1 MLTNALQRLSNLSSP
16 AAALRSRSNVA
27 QVSAPPSEMPIKDRL
42 QVQTLAGHVP
52 GLAASISFASAPAL
66 DNSLQQLNSSSDE
79 RTAKAAQANFRV
91 AIRSLDAPA
100 LQALLQEVQGEIAD
114 TSDFRTQRFLDAIT
128 VDVRMALWEKGVKLP
143 SQPVQMPAIPGDRP
157 ESIVAGSL
165 RQLREHPSEANFRE
179 SRAGFRVAIRQLSP
193 EQLNQTRALIHS
205 ATSTSSDY
213 RTQLLLDA
221 MNSAITE
228 EQITRGLKTPAPSLK
243 MPPVLSTHPQA
254 FVQGALD
261 LLHKGADEAQFRTA
275 LASVRV
281 SSRELS
287 AENRQV
293 LQQLLGAEM
302 KNSKHDYR
310 TQVFLDQAL
319 REIAL
324 AVS

>member
-1 MLTNALQRLSNLSSP
+1 MLTTALQRLSHLSSP
-16 AAALRSRSNVA
+16 VALRNRTNA
-27 QVSAPPSEMPIKDRL
+27 TQVSAPSSEMPIKDRL

-52 GLAASISFASAPAL
+52 GLAASISFASTPAL
-66 DNSLQQLNSSSDE
+66 DHSLQQLQNAPDE
-79 RTAKAAQANFRV
+79 RTAKSAQANFRV
-91 AIRSLDAPA
+91 AIRSLDVPA
-100 LQALLQEVQGEIAD
+100 LQALLKDVQGEIAD
-114 TSDFRTQRFLDAIT
+114 TTDFRTQRFLDKIT
-128 VDVRMALWEKGVKLP
+128 VDVRMALWEKGAKLP
-143 SQPVQMPAIPGDRP
+143 EQPIQMPAVPGNTP
-157 ESIVAGSL
+157 HGIVAGTL
-165 RQLREHPSEANFRE
+165 KQLQQNPSEANFRE
-179 SRAGFRVAIRQLSP
+179 ARAGFRVALRQLSP

-228 EQITRGLKTPAPSLK
+228 EQITRGLKTPAPALK

-254 FVQGALD
+254 FVQGALE

-287 AENRQV
+287 PESRQV
-293 LQQLLGAEM
+293 LQQLLVAET

>member
-1 MLTNALQRLSNLSSP
+1 MLTTALQRLSNLSAP
-16 AAALRSRSNVA
+16 TALRSRPNA
-27 QVSAPPSEMPIKDRL
+27 TQVSSSVSEMPIKDRL

-52 GLAASISFASAPAL
+52 GLAASISFASTPAL
-66 DNSLQQLNSSSDE
+66 DHSLQQLKNAPDE

-91 AIRSLDAPA
+91 AIRSLDLPA
-100 LQALLQEVQGEIAD
+100 LQALLQDVQGEISN
-114 TSDFRTQRFLDAIT
+114 TSDFRTQRFLDSIT
-128 VDVRMALWEKGVKLP
+128 VDVRMALWEKGAKSP
-143 SQPVQMPAIPGDRP
+143 EQPVQMPAVPGNTP
-157 ESIVAGSL
+157 EGIVAGSL
-165 RQLREHPSEANFRE
+165 KQLQQHLSEANFRE

-193 EQLNQTRALIHS
+193 EQLNQTRSLLHS

-228 EQITRGLKTPAPSLK
+228 EQITRGLKTPAPALK

-287 AENRQV
+287 ADSRQV
-293 LQQLLGAEM
+293 LQNLFLAEM
-302 KNSKHDYR
+302 KNLNHDYR

-319 REIAL
+319 REMAL

>member
-1 MLTNALQRLSNLSSP
+1 MLTTALQRLSNLSAP
-16 AAALRSRSNVA
+16 VALRSRVNVT
-27 QVSAPPSEMPIKDRL
+27 QVSAPQSELPIKDRL

-66 DNSLQQLNSSSDE
+66 DNSLQQLRSGADE
-79 RTAKAAQANFRV
+79 RTVKAAHANFRV
-91 AIRSLDAPA
+91 AIRSLDVPA
-100 LQALLQEVQGEIAD
+100 LQALLQDVQNEVSD
-114 TSDFRTQRFLDAIT
+114 SSDFRTQRFLDQVT
-128 VDVRMALWEKGVKLP
+128 VDVRMALWEKGAKQP
-143 SQPVQMPAIPGDRP
+143 TQPVPMPAVPGNTPDG
-157 ESIVAGSL
+157 IVAGSL
-165 RQLREHPSEANFRE
+165 KQLQQHLSEANFRE

-193 EQLNQTRALIHS
+193 EQLNQTRSLIHS

-221 MNSAITE
+221 MNGAITE
-228 EQITRGLKTPAPSLK
+228 EQITRGLKTPAPALK

-275 LASVRV
+275 LSSIRV

-287 AENRQV
+287 PENRQV
-293 LQQLLGAEM
+293 LQQLFVAEM
-302 KNSKHDYR
+302 KNPKHDYR